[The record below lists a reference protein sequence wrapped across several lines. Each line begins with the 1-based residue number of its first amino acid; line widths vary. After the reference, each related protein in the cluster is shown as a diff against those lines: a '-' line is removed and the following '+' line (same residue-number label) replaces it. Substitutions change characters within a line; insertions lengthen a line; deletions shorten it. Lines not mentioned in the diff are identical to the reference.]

1 MGQNGCGEMGRFG
14 RGRGS
19 VKCPVWQERIDDGIT
34 TGIEETGRGA
44 HHAKSQMSVH
54 AAEGDDV
61 EFVGGEIALSG
72 TEIAV
77 NNRPVFYPVL
87 AEISWLRGGRQRKSL
102 ICKAT
107 IQKVA
112 TTFLS
117 SSRGLLGELELAPGV
132 CAAAVAAATPNPISP
147 RPADVR
153 LPVGCSAASP
163 VPFHRPRAHG
173 RPA

>member
-1 MGQNGCGEMGRFG
+1 PIFEVPTF
-14 RGRGS
+14 S
-19 VKCPVWQERIDDGIT
+19 T
-34 TGIEETGRGA
+34 
-44 HHAKSQMSVH
+44 
-54 AAEGDDV
+54 
-61 EFVGGEIALSG
+61 
-72 TEIAV
+72 
-77 NNRPVFYPVL
+77 L

-132 CAAAVAAATPNPISP
+132 CAAAVAAATPSPISP

-163 VPFHRPRAHG
+163 VPSRRPRAHE
-173 RPA
+173 RPASECRKGFPTPPARSVPARGLAAVCARSHSGKRPESTPGCEPR